1 VVVCSKR
8 SHECE
13 RGTQSACATVYTQ
26 SIVRWIVGFLF
37 VSCALAQTTEN
48 APEPVGDAV
57 LGQQRFESQCALC
70 HGQDGSGGRGPNL
83 RRPKLEHAPDDAA
96 LRKVIAEGIQPE
108 MPGAWQLSP
117 HEVASVAAYVRKI
130 GAVPQEPVPGDAAR
144 GEQIY
149 KSKGCANCHMIRG
162 IGSGFAPELS
172 DIGTRR
178 SVSYLRES
186 IVAPEASVP
195 DRFLMIEAVTA
206 SGQTVRGLRANE
218 DTFTIQ
224 IKTAKGEFLSFRK
237 ADLKEL
243 RKLRGKSP
251 MPSYQGALT
260 PEELTDLTAYLAGLK
275 GRS

>member
-1 VVVCSKR
+1 MLS
-8 SHECE
+8 
-13 RGTQSACATVYTQ
+13 CA
-26 SIVRWIVGFLF
+26 SF
-37 VSCALAQTTEN
+37 ALAQTPAADEP
-48 APEPVGDAV
+48 APAGDPV

-83 RRPKLEHAPDDAA
+83 RRPKLDHAPDDEA
-96 LRKVIAEGIQPE
+96 LRKVIADGIQPE

-117 HEVASVAAYVRKI
+117 HEVASVAAYVRKL
-130 GAVPQEPVPGDAAR
+130 GAVPPEAVPGDAAH

-149 KSKGCANCHMIRG
+149 KTKGCANCHMIRG
-162 IGSGFAPELS
+162 VGSGFGPELTE
-172 DIGTRR
+172 IGARR
-178 SVSYLRES
+178 SVAHLRES

-195 DRFLMIEAVTA
+195 DRFMLVEAVTA
-206 SGQTVRGLRANE
+206 SGASVRGLRMNE

-224 IKTAKGEFLSFRK
+224 IKDAKGQFTSYRK

-260 PEELTDLTAYLAGLK
+260 PEELTDLVAYLAGL
-275 GRS
+275 RSKS